1 MVYSVCTINLEVLS
15 KEDCWS
21 IISKIAFFEKDG
33 KQREQL
39 VDIGRE
45 LADKCKGLPLAAKTL
60 GSLMRDK
67 RSRQEWKNILD
78 SNLWELEDVHKG
90 LLGPLLL
97 SFYEL
102 SSAIKQCFLY
112 CAVFPKD
119 YLFSKNELVYLWMAE
134 GYLHPKPNF
143 EMEIIGEEYFEK
155 LVMHSFFQDFEKDDD
170 DDKIIRCKM
179 HDIVHDFAQSMT
191 TNECFT
197 IDGAKELRIDGK
209 SARHINLT
217 LIEEAQK
224 VYALSSCLS
233 IMQKVYSSSLSLAL
247 SHSIFSSI

>member
-39 VDIGRE
+39 EYLGRE
-45 LADKCKGLPLAAKTL
+45 LANNCKGLPLTAKTL
-60 GSLMRDK
+60 GSLMWDK
-67 RSRQEWKNILD
+67 RSREEWKNILD

-112 CAVFPKD
+112 CAEIGLSRVCGI
-119 YLFSKNELVYLWMAE
+119 SVYDTKSLGLSRDHRWLCQE
-134 GYLHPKPNF
+134 F
-143 EMEIIGEEYFEK
+143 EMLI
-155 LVMHSFFQDFEKDDD
+155 
-170 DDKIIRCKM
+170 
-179 HDIVHDFAQSMT
+179 
-191 TNECFT
+191 
-197 IDGAKELRIDGK
+197 
-209 SARHINLT
+209 
-217 LIEEAQK
+217 LIEG
-224 VYALSSCLS
+224 LNWNISSCIHDMS
-233 IMQKVYSSSLSLAL
+233 IWLNISY
-247 SHSIFSSI
+247 H